1 MRGTDSNDSCETSG
15 DYLVKACNG
24 RRLGLRLGLGGRAR
38 LVGLGCVQ
46 RTATQDAKLRL
57 CED

>member
-1 MRGTDSNDSCETSG
+1 MAQE
-15 DYLVKACNG
+15 KA
-24 RRLGLRLGLGGRAR
+24 RAKARARAR

>member
-1 MRGTDSNDSCETSG
+1 MKACK
-15 DYLVKACNG
+15 LVKACNR
-24 RRLGLRLGLGGRAR
+24 RRLGLRLRLGLGGRAR